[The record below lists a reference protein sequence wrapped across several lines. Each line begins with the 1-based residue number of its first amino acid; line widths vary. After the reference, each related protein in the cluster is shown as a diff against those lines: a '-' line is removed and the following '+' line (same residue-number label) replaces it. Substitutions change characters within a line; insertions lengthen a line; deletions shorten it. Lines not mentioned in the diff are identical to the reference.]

1 MEEHTDEVGGRGIKS
16 QDGEISLR
24 NEYEHLKKTML
35 HTNIFAMEQREFIV
49 QRLFLLCGRRQA
61 FLCEVG
67 RWGHRE
73 TGWITAYRTF
83 KRKPTQGIQKRDLYG
98 IVLWN

>member
-67 RWGHRE
+67 RWGTGKLDGSLPIGLSKGSQPKEFKRE
-73 TGWITAYRTF
+73 TCME
-83 KRKPTQGIQKRDLYG
+83 
-98 IVLWN
+98 